1 MTPSPI
7 AAGTRW
13 RSRTSFRI
21 PSGMSENAW
30 SVPFAVW
37 LAVKCFSI
45 TRAPSMYATGRHRDA
60 VLVVRQADDEL
71 RVALAVRRDHAEL
84 ELLDGGRVRRRALQ
98 QAELRVDRRD
108 GLDGA
113 VDVLDRRAAGGDD
126 QRLADRGDMPQE
138 RRVAQVAGR
147 DLVRRDVELGEQVG
161 ARLVERRREEH
172 EAELAGAR
180 LQLDV
185 GAAIEL
191 ERLAVGAVRRAEA
204 VLVVVGAVVERA
216 REQPPVVA
224 LLELD
229 RVHARLLREHEQLLR
244 LLDRALMVVADLG
257 DDEAGRVVGDPA
269 AVDLELA
276 HRAIVPLRF
285 AGARADTERVRS
297 ETADRVAPVA
307 SSLSILMPVYNEL
320 ATVERAIDDA
330 LTAELPVESRQ
341 LVLVDDG
348 SKDGTR
354 ELLQDR
360 ELPENVTL
368 VLHERNRGKGAALQT
383 ALQHATGTWSAVLDA
398 DLEYRASDLGPLLEP
413 LLSGAGERRLRH
425 ALVVEPLRVQLL
437 VRDGEQGR
445 DVRDERDL
453 QLLDLGRHDLPQGDV
468 DRALPLAAPPGAGI
482 LDRAGDRRAGAPL
495 GRADLRGADL
505 VRGAVA
511 RGGQEAHGPRR
522 GSRATHA
529 PALQGRLSS
538 RPDTPRGAAP
548 RSSPATPS

>member
-1 MTPSPI
+1 M
-7 AAGTRW
+7 R
-13 RSRTSFRI
+13 
-21 PSGMSENAW
+21 
-30 SVPFAVW
+30 
-37 LAVKCFSI
+37 
-45 TRAPSMYATGRHRDA
+45 
-60 VLVVRQADDEL
+60 
-71 RVALAVRRDHAEL
+71 
-84 ELLDGGRVRRRALQ
+84 
-98 QAELRVDRRD
+98 
-108 GLDGA
+108 
-113 VDVLDRRAAGGDD
+113 
-126 QRLADRGDMPQE
+126 
-138 RRVAQVAGR
+138 
-147 DLVRRDVELGEQVG
+147 
-161 ARLVERRREEH
+161 
-172 EAELAGAR
+172 
-180 LQLDV
+180 
-185 GAAIEL
+185 
-191 ERLAVGAVRRAEA
+191 AVGRAEA
-204 VLVVVGAVVERA
+204 VLVVVGAVVQRA
-216 REQPPVVA
+216 RVQPPVVA
-224 LLELD
+224 LLQLH
-229 RVHARLLREHEQLLR
+229 RVHAACFASTNSSCAFST
-244 LLDRALMVVADLG
+244 RALVVVADLG

-269 AVDLELA
+269 TVDLELA

-307 SSLSILMPVYNEL
+307 SLSILMPVYNEL

-348 SKDGTR
+348 STDGTR

-413 LLSGAGERRLRH
+413 LLSGQAN
-425 ALVVEPLRVQLL
+425 VVFGTRSWSSHSAYSFWYVMGNKG
-437 VRDGEQGR
+437 VTFATNVIYNCWIS
-445 DVRDERDL
+445 DVMTC
-453 QLLDLGRHDLPQGDV
+453 HKAMSH
-468 DRALPLAAPPGAGI
+468 RALPLAAAPGAGI
-482 LDRAGDRRAGAPL
+482 LDRAGDRGACAPL

-511 RGGQEAHGPRR
+511 RGGQEAHGARR

-548 RSSPATPS
+548 RSWPETPS